1 MKALGYFTT
10 PKVTK
15 AAYKATGLDTA
26 KRSADILLQA
36 IDGNYYTLWL
46 NREIELKGRG
56 LKERNGRISVVT
68 ENYYEKLNAKYNVLT
83 DF

>member
-10 PKVTK
+10 SKVTK
-15 AAYKATGLDTA
+15 AAYKATELDIA
-26 KRSADILLQA
+26 KQSADILLQA

-46 NREIELKGRG
+46 NKEVELKGRG
-56 LKERNGRISVVT
+56 VKERNGKLVVVT
-68 ENYYEKLNAKYNVLT
+68 ENFYYKLTEKYNVLT